1 MFGGGGGLVLQLQ
14 HLVHRSRLERPPMQG
29 LSDSEYQGHGACGGL
44 GDSQAWHWPDSGAAH
59 QSWRQQGMVV
69 KSQLV

>member
-14 HLVHRSRLERPPMQG
+14 HLVHRYRLERPPMQG

-44 GDSQAWHWPDSGAAH
+44 GDSQAWHCQIVGLLISRGDSRG
-59 QSWRQQGMVV
+59 WW
-69 KSQLV
+69 